1 MAAAEE
7 VRKGYRDSGARTAR
21 DILKMDK
28 LVVLDFGSQYSHLI
42 CRRIREANVYCE
54 LLPYNTPAKVIKE
67 IDPKGIIFSGGPAS
81 VYAKNAPKP
90 DKEIFKMGKPILG
103 ICYGHQ
109 VLVDSFGGRVKHS
122 NSREYGRAELA
133 IDGIDEKEEREED
146 NSSDLFK
153 GLGSG
158 IIKCWMSHADAAE
171 KLPEGFKVLAHTEN
185 SFSAA
190 IGNPEKK
197 FYGIQFHPEVVH
209 TEKGGQILK
218 NFAQTISRAKP
229 EWNIESFIET
239 TVNDIRKK
247 VGKEKVLAAV
257 SGGIDSTTV
266 AALMHK
272 AIGDQLSCVFIN
284 HGLLRQDEEKEVIRL
299 FKDHLRINVI
309 YVNAEKQFLS
319 KLKDVSDPE
328 KKRKI
333 IGEEFANVF
342 AAVVKKKKKKKM
354 MMMKRKK
361 KKKDTEQFQW
371 LAQGTLYP
379 DVIESGV
386 SKGPA
391 AVIKTHH
398 NVGGLPKW
406 LDLKVIEPLR
416 YLYKD
421 EVRKAAKLLGVPD
434 ELLKRHPFPGPGL
447 AVRIIGEVTPEK
459 IRICKHASKIIEDE
473 LKETTADTSVSAS
486 NGGGGQWYDKVW
498 QAYAAVGDDRAVGVL
513 GDERIYGHIVTIR
526 VVESMDA
533 MTADWSRLPYELIE
547 KISNRITNEVEGV
560 TWVTYA
566 VSSKPPAT
574 IEPQ

>member
-1 MAAAEE
+1 
-7 VRKGYRDSGARTAR
+7 
-21 DILKMDK
+21 MDK

-81 VYAKNAPKP
+81 VYAQNAPKP
-90 DKEIFKMGKPILG
+90 DKEIFKMGKPLLG

-109 VLVDSFGGRVKHS
+109 VLVDSFGGKVKRT
-122 NSREYGRAELA
+122 NSREYGRSVLIIE
-133 IDGIDEKEEREED
+133 GEGEED
-146 NSSDLFK
+146 TSDLFK
-153 GLGSG
+153 GLGPG
-158 IIKCWMSHADAAE
+158 IMNCWMSHADAAE
-171 KLPEGFKVLAHTEN
+171 KLPEGFKVLARTES

-190 IGNPEKK
+190 IGNPDKK

-209 TEKGGQILK
+209 TEKGTQILK
-218 NFAQTISRAKP
+218 NFAQTISGAKP
-229 EWNIESFIET
+229 EWDIGSFIEST
-239 TVNDIRKK
+239 IKDIRKQ

-266 AALMHK
+266 AALMHR

-284 HGLLRQDEEKEVIRL
+284 HGLLRQDEEKDVVRL
-299 FKDHLRINVI
+299 FKDHLGINII
-309 YVNAEKQFLS
+309 YVDAEKQFLG
-319 KLKDVSDPE
+319 KLKGVSDPE
-328 KKRKI
+328 EKRKI

-342 AAVVKKKKKKKM
+342 AAVVK
-354 MMMKRKK
+354 RKK
-361 KKKDTEQFQW
+361 EEKGKDDADSFQW

-406 LDLKVIEPLR
+406 LNLKVIEPLR

-459 IRICKHASKIIEDE
+459 IRICKHASKIVEDE
-473 LKETTADTSVSAS
+473 LKSTAAFAPTSAS
-486 NGGGGQWYDKVW
+486 VASPAVAAVAANDNTAGWYDRVW

-513 GDERIYGHIVTIR
+513 GDERVYGHIVTIR
-526 VVESMDA
+526 IVESVDA

>member
-1 MAAAEE
+1 
-7 VRKGYRDSGARTAR
+7 
-21 DILKMDK
+21 MDK

-81 VYAKNAPKP
+81 VYAQNAPKP
-90 DKEIFKMGKPILG
+90 DKEIFKMGKPLLG

-109 VLVDSFGGRVKHS
+109 VLVDTFGGKVKRT
-122 NSREYGRAELA
+122 NSREYGRSVLIIE
-133 IDGIDEKEEREED
+133 GERVGEEEGMP
-146 NSSDLFK
+146 DLFK
-153 GLGSG
+153 GLGPG
-158 IIKCWMSHADAAE
+158 IMNCWMSHADAAE
-171 KLPEGFKVLAHTEN
+171 ILPEGFKVLARTEN

-190 IGNPEKK
+190 IGNPNKK
-197 FYGIQFHPEVVH
+197 LYGIQFHPEVVH
-209 TEKGGQILK
+209 TEKGTQILK
-218 NFAQTISRAKP
+218 NFAQTISGAKP
-229 EWNIESFIET
+229 EWDIESFIEST
-239 TVNDIRKK
+239 INDIRKQ

-284 HGLLRQDEEKEVIRL
+284 HGLLRQDEEKDVVGL
-299 FKDHLRINVI
+299 FKDHLGINVI
-309 YVNAEKQFLS
+309 YVDAEKQFLG
-319 KLKDVSDPE
+319 KLKGVSDPE
-328 KKRKI
+328 EKRKI

-342 AAVVKKKKKKKM
+342 AAVVKKKKNNNDEEKEGEE
-354 MMMKRKK
+354 
-361 KKKDTEQFQW
+361 DVDSFQW

-391 AVIKTHH
+391 AIIKTHH

-406 LDLKVIEPLR
+406 LNLKVIEPLNM
-416 YLYKD
+416 LYKD
-421 EVRKAAKLLGVPD
+421 EVRKTAKLLGVPHD
-434 ELLKRHPFPGPGL
+434 LLIRHPFPGPGL

-459 IRICKHASKIIEDE
+459 LRISKQASEIVEIE
-473 LKETTADTSVSAS
+473 LQKA
-486 NGGGGQWYDKVW
+486 GLYDKIW
-498 QAYAAVGDDRAVGVL
+498 QAFAIVGDDRAVGVT
-513 GDERIYGHIVTIR
+513 GDERIYGHIVTVR
-526 VVESMDA
+526 VVDSIDA
-533 MTADWSRLPYELIE
+533 MTADWTRLPTELIE
-547 KISNRITNEVEGV
+547 RMSNRITNEVENV
-560 TWVTYA
+560 AWVTYA

>member
-1 MAAAEE
+1 
-7 VRKGYRDSGARTAR
+7 
-21 DILKMDK
+21 
-28 LVVLDFGSQYSHLI
+28 
-42 CRRIREANVYCE
+42 
-54 LLPYNTPAKVIKE
+54 
-67 IDPKGIIFSGGPAS
+67 
-81 VYAKNAPKP
+81 
-90 DKEIFKMGKPILG
+90 
-103 ICYGHQ
+103 
-109 VLVDSFGGRVKHS
+109 
-122 NSREYGRAELA
+122 
-133 IDGIDEKEEREED
+133 
-146 NSSDLFK
+146 
-153 GLGSG
+153 
-158 IIKCWMSHADAAE
+158 
-171 KLPEGFKVLAHTEN
+171 LPEGFKILARTEN

-190 IGNPEKK
+190 IGNPDKK

-209 TEKGGQILK
+209 TEKGTQILK
-218 NFAQTISRAKP
+218 NFAQIKSGAKP
-229 EWNIESFIET
+229 EWDIENFIESTIK
-239 TVNDIRKK
+239 DIRKQ

-284 HGLLRQDEEKEVIRL
+284 HGLLRQDEENDVVRL
-299 FKDHLRINVI
+299 FKDHLSINVI
-309 YVNAEKQFLS
+309 YVDAEKQFLE
-319 KLKDVSDPE
+319 KLKGVNDPE
-328 KKRKI
+328 EKRKI

-342 AAVVKKKKKKKM
+342 AAVVKKKKNN
-354 MMMKRKK
+354 
-361 KKKDTEQFQW
+361 DEEGTDAELFQW

-391 AVIKTHH
+391 VVIKTHH

-406 LDLKVIEPLR
+406 LNLKVIEPLR

-447 AVRIIGEVTPEK
+447 AVRIIGEVTSEK
-459 IRICKHASKIIEDE
+459 IRICKHASKIVEDE
-473 LKETTADTSVSAS
+473 LKLTAAFAPSSAS
-486 NGGGGQWYDKVW
+486 VASPAVAATNNVNDNPGWYDRVW

-513 GDERIYGHIVTIR
+513 GDERVYGHIVIIR

>member
-1 MAAAEE
+1 
-7 VRKGYRDSGARTAR
+7 
-21 DILKMDK
+21 MDK

-81 VYAKNAPKP
+81 VYAQNAPKP
-90 DKEIFKMGKPILG
+90 DKEIFKMGKPLLG

-109 VLVDSFGGRVKHS
+109 VLVDSFGGRVKRT
-122 NSREYGRAELA
+122 NSREYGRAVLIIE
-133 IDGIDEKEEREED
+133 GEGEED
-146 NSSDLFK
+146 TPDLFK
-153 GLGSG
+153 GLGPG
-158 IIKCWMSHADAAE
+158 IMNCWMSHADAAE
-171 KLPEGFKVLAHTEN
+171 ILPEGFKVLARTEN

-190 IGNPEKK
+190 IGNPDKK

-209 TEKGGQILK
+209 TEKGSQILK
-218 NFAQTISRAKP
+218 NFAQTISGAKP
-229 EWNIESFIET
+229 EWDMKSFIEST
-239 TVNDIRKK
+239 INDIRKQ

-257 SGGIDSTTV
+257 SGGIDSTTI
-266 AALMHK
+266 AALMHR

-284 HGLLRQDEEKEVIRL
+284 HGLLRQDEEKDVVRL
-299 FKDHLRINVI
+299 LKDHLGINVI
-309 YVNAEKQFLS
+309 YVNAEKQFLG
-319 KLKDVSDPE
+319 KLKGVSDPE
-328 KKRKI
+328 EKRKI

-342 AAVVKKKKKKKM
+342 AAVVK
-354 MMMKRKK
+354 RKK
-361 KKKDTEQFQW
+361 DEEKDADSFQW

-386 SKGPA
+386 SQGPA

-406 LDLKVIEPLR
+406 LNLKVIEPLR

-459 IRICKHASKIIEDE
+459 IRICKHASKIVEDE
-473 LKETTADTSVSAS
+473 LKATAAFVPTSSAS
-486 NGGGGQWYDKVW
+486 VASAAAAAAAAAATDNVGWHDKVW

-513 GDERIYGHIVTIR
+513 GDERVYGHIVIIR
-526 VVESMDA
+526 IVESMDA

>member
-1 MAAAEE
+1 
-7 VRKGYRDSGARTAR
+7 
-21 DILKMDK
+21 MDK

-81 VYAKNAPKP
+81 VYAQNAPKP
-90 DKEIFKMGKPILG
+90 DKEIFKMGKPLLG

-109 VLVDSFGGRVKHS
+109 VLVDTFGGKVKRS
-122 NSREYGRAELA
+122 NSREYGRSVLIIE
-133 IDGIDEKEEREED
+133 GEGEE
-146 NSSDLFK
+146 NTPDLFK
-153 GLGSG
+153 GLGPG
-158 IIKCWMSHADAAE
+158 IMNCWMSHADAAE
-171 KLPEGFKVLAHTEN
+171 VLPEGFKVLARTEN

-190 IGNPEKK
+190 IGNPDKK

-209 TEKGGQILK
+209 TEKGTQILK
-218 NFAQTISRAKP
+218 NFAQTISGAKP
-229 EWNIESFIET
+229 EWDIESFIEST
-239 TVNDIRKK
+239 INDIRKQ

-284 HGLLRQDEEKEVIRL
+284 HGLLRQDEEKDVVGL
-299 FKDHLRINVI
+299 FKDHLGINVI
-309 YVNAEKQFLS
+309 YVDAEKQFLG
-319 KLKDVSDPE
+319 KLKGVSDPE
-328 KKRKI
+328 EKRKI

-342 AAVVKKKKKKKM
+342 AAVVKKKKNSDDEAKE
-354 MMMKRKK
+354 
-361 KKKDTEQFQW
+361 DVDSFQW

-406 LDLKVIEPLR
+406 LNLKVIEPLR

-459 IRICKHASKIIEDE
+459 IRICKHASKIVEDE
-473 LKETTADTSVSAS
+473 LKSTAAFAPTSAS
-486 NGGGGQWYDKVW
+486 VASPAVATVDDANDNPGWYDRVW

-513 GDERIYGHIVTIR
+513 GDERVYGHIVIIR
-526 VVESMDA
+526 VVESIDA